1 MHIEK
6 KKEKWKNVQDVKIE
20 EHMQN
25 SILVQF
31 P

>member
-6 KKEKWKNVQDVKIE
+6 KEEKWKNVQDVKIE
-20 EHMQN
+20 EYMQN
-25 SILVQF
+25 SISVQF